1 MRALLALLLLA
12 TLPAAA
18 QAPQNPAAA
27 GLERQAAEAHAQ
39 QDAREEESV
48 LPEGE
53 GRSETFA
60 YCTACHS
67 TAIIRRSGFSRAQWD
82 GLMDWMSERHGMNEL
97 EGELRTQIVDYLAS
111 HFPPR
116 QRRGAANPFLN

>member
-1 MRALLALLLLA
+1 MRVLLALLLLCA
-12 TLPAAA
+12 APAVA
-18 QAPQNPAAA
+18 QAPPNPAAA
-27 GLERQAAEAHAQ
+27 ALERQAAEAHAL

-67 TAIIRRSGFSRAQWD
+67 TSIIRRSGFSRVQWD

-97 EGELRTQIVDYLAS
+97 EGELRTQIVDYLAA

-116 QRRGAANPFLN
+116 QRRGGNPFLN